1 MFVPGPVDVDPE
13 ILQAQNQRMLPHRS
27 KEFESIYRRAW
38 EKSRQ
43 LFFTK
48 SRVFIVTAS
57 GTGLQEAAV
66 RNLAQ
71 QDILSCVNGAFSQ
84 RWHEV
89 ALANGKHATL
99 LEAEWGQPI
108 TPGMVA
114 EALSKKHFEVIL
126 IVHNETSTGVE
137 NPVAEIAATVR
148 GVSPETLICVDAV
161 SSLGGVKIE
170 MDAWGLDMLLTSSQK
185 CLALPPGL
193 ALAAVSDRAMSRA
206 EQVPDRGWYF
216 DLVRMEKHLLKDST
230 PATPALSL
238 IYALDRQLDRILAEG
253 LEIRFARHRAMARRV
268 QGWAEQRGLNI
279 FAVEG
284 SRSQTVTTLSNT
296 VNLDIAALNAFLL
309 ERNMRIANGYGPLK
323 GKTFRIA
330 HMGDTQMA
338 EIETLLAAMD
348 EFLSRTTKDE
358 RSS

>member
-1 MFVPGPVDVDPE
+1 MSPMFVPGPVDVDPE
-13 ILQAQNQRMLPHRS
+13 ILEAQTQRMLPHRS
-27 KEFESIYRRAW
+27 KEFETIYRRAW

-43 LFFTK
+43 LFFTR
-48 SRVFIVTAS
+48 SRVYIVTAS

-89 ALANGKHATL
+89 ALANGKHSVV
-99 LEAEWGQPI
+99 LEATWGQPI
-108 TPGMVA
+108 TPEMVA
-114 EALSKKHFEVIL
+114 EALGKKRFEVIL
-126 IVHNETSTGVE
+126 LVHNETSTGVE

-148 GVSPETLICVDAV
+148 AVSPETLIGVDAV

-193 ALAAVSDRAMSRA
+193 ALTAVSDRAMARA

-216 DLVRMEKHLLKDST
+216 DLVRMEKHLRKDST

-238 IYALDRQLDRILAEG
+238 IYALDQQLDRILAEG
-253 LEIRFARHRAMARRV
+253 LEARFARHRAMAERV
-268 QGWAEQRGLNI
+268 QDWAEERGLKI
-279 FAVEG
+279 FAAEG
-284 SRSQTVTTLSNT
+284 YRSRTVTTLSNT
-296 VNLDIAALNAFLL
+296 ANLDIADLNAFLL
-309 ERNMRIANGYGPLK
+309 ERNMRIANGYGPMK

-330 HMGDTQMA
+330 HMGDTRME
-338 EIETLLAAMD
+338 EIETLLDALD
-348 EFLSRTTKDE
+348 EYLSKTKNL
-358 RSS
+358 